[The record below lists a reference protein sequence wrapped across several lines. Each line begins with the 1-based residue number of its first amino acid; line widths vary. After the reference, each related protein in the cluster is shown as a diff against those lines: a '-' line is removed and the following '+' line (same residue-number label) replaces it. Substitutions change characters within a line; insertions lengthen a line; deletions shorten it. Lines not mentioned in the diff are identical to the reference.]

1 MTKRDKITE
10 LEEQIEE
17 LREQKDD
24 LIHEKEDGERVCS
37 NLQDALIQAREKI
50 ADLKSKL
57 EVAEKGRTDWMEKAV
72 EWQNK
77 YEKLDWERQELPIE
91 PMEVAQM
98 LINATFEYDETMRNI
113 YDIDQLEQIAEHL
126 MIYCKHNKEVEE

>member
-17 LREQKDD
+17 LT
-24 LIHEKEDGERVCS
+24 HEKAEAERICGNMEV
-37 NLQDALIQAREKI
+37 ALSQARGKI
-50 ADLKSKL
+50 RELECKL
-57 EVAEKGRTDWMEKAV
+57 ENSENQRMELLNRCD
-72 EWQNK
+72 E
-77 YEKLDWERQELPIE
+77 LDKQLEERKQDLPIE

-98 LINATFEYDETMRNI
+98 LINATFEYDETTRNI

-126 MIYCKHNKEVEE
+126 LIYCKHNKEVEE